1 VLGLRGF
8 LYVLGSREVE
18 TFEERCGGLMRNMK
32 LEVLKDTA
40 TVEELKK
47 MLAHVPGHFL
57 VYTEGC
63 DCTGDCHSVDIDD
76 LAECVEIR
84 RGK

>member
-1 VLGLRGF
+1 VT
-8 LYVLGSREVE
+8 V
-18 TFEERCGGLMRNMK
+18 GGLFDFRVTGTYGLEVNMRNMR
-32 LEVLKDTA
+32 LEVVDKAGTA
-40 TVEELKK
+40 TVEELQK

-84 RGK
+84 RRG